1 MGKKHGCR
9 TNSRA
14 GCSCKDSIKENKKR
28 GKKRCRDDS
37 ESQNAQNTVEAS
49 AEEGEMQP
57 GDGKN
62 MTDAGFSVEISLFF
76 FETCLFPEK
85 KAFQKMGLLFR
96 VQDVQI
102 FGNGF
107 SKAMQD
113 FQKRSVD
120 ASYCLYFPEKE
131 QALYPFPFTIM

>member
-1 MGKKHGCR
+1 
-9 TNSRA
+9 
-14 GCSCKDSIKENKKR
+14 
-28 GKKRCRDDS
+28 
-37 ESQNAQNTVEAS
+37 
-49 AEEGEMQP
+49 MQP

-62 MTDAGFSVEISLFF
+62 MTDAGFPVEISLFF

-85 KAFQKMGLLFR
+85 KTFQKMGLLFR

-131 QALYPFPFTIM
+131 QAFYPFPLTIVQEGEFSFISCRRKSFELPFSL